1 MSGKRRRTENG
12 TENDKEAPQTWKCP
26 VCESYFN
33 SEASVLQ
40 HLRNKKD
47 YEHEQHRLASFA
59 SEPSTVKKRG
69 AASDSEAA
77 SLKHT
82 TSGHAADGH
91 EKGLLAR
98 ATNYLFGVTEQSTLE
113 DTSDPPLV
121 HDGKFQRKK
130 DGEARTHG
138 VGQQSDSRTSEN
150 ADLPSLL
157 EQNRI
162 LTTESDEMQRK
173 LDKAQKQLQKYA
185 ADAKT
190 TSTNIKSLQEEK
202 KKTSQ
207 QIKFLQEENTRLR
220 ADSNR
225 LQDRLDAKLE
235 QMERLQEEN
244 TRLHAD
250 SNELQDRLDAKL
262 EQMER
267 LKEGNK
273 RLHADSLDARSRE
286 QDYKEKARSDYNKL
300 KDRLDAKLEEVDRL
314 QNENNKMRAAC
325 SETTAGNNDGNA
337 DFPFKKDIKTEY
349 KKCINRLWAK
359 ILDDYAEEKGID
371 SACQVSKEIFA
382 YCQNIVSHSIV
393 APQLHFKAAVKA
405 EQGKGWEATRVLM
418 TKLQRS
424 TRSRVLSQVE
434 DKIGDWAQEMEKKAG
449 LTNVKLFE
457 KGSLKTCATKLL
469 RVI

>member
-91 EKGLLAR
+91 DKGLVAR
-98 ATNYLFGVTEQSTLE
+98 AKNYLFGVTEQSTLE

-244 TRLHAD
+244 T
-250 SNELQDRLDAKL
+250 K
-262 EQMER
+262 
-267 LKEGNK
+267 
-273 RLHADSLDARSRE
+273 LHADSLDARSRE
-286 QDYKEKARSDYNKL
+286 QDYKEKARSGYNEL
-300 KDRLDAKLEEVDRL
+300 KACLNAKLEEVKRL

-434 DKIGDWAQEMEKKAG
+434 DKIGDWAQEMEKEAG

>member
-235 QMERLQEEN
+235 QMERL
-244 TRLHAD
+244 
-250 SNELQDRLDAKL
+250 
-262 EQMER
+262 
-267 LKEGNK
+267 KEGNK

-382 YCQNIVSHSIV
+382 YCQNIVSHSV
-393 APQLHFKAAVKA
+393 VDPQLNFKAAVKA
-405 EQGKGWEATRVLM
+405 EQEKGWEATRVLM

-424 TRSRVLSQVE
+424 TRSRVLSEVE
-434 DKIGDWAQEMEKKAG
+434 DKIGEWAQEMEKKAG
-449 LTNVKLFE
+449 LANVD
-457 KGSLKTCATKLL
+457 SLRNCTTKLL
-469 RVI
+469 WVI

>member
-244 TRLHAD
+244 T
-250 SNELQDRLDAKL
+250 K
-262 EQMER
+262 
-267 LKEGNK
+267 
-273 RLHADSLDARSRE
+273 LHADSLDARSRE

-434 DKIGDWAQEMEKKAG
+434 DKIGDWAQEMEKEAG